1 MVLAAPA
8 PAMPAAL
15 CFDAFGTLYDTESP
29 VVRLRE
35 HADEPAGLVDG
46 AVELWREKQL
56 QYSYLVA
63 LMDAYRPFDEVTR
76 EAMEYA
82 LEYYGIDLDASERD
96 AVAGAY
102 EELDPFPDTVSALER
117 LAGTDIRLAVLSNG
131 APHSLESLAENAGIA
146 DHFSALISA
155 DEVET
160 FKPDP
165 AVYENAANRLDLS
178 LSDCWLVSSNAWDAA
193 GAAEAGMGVAWVNRG
208 NDPHERVGGDPDLV
222 VDSLTGLADELA

>member
-1 MVLAAPA
+1 
-8 PAMPAAL
+8 MPSAL

-35 HADEPAGLVDG
+35 HADAPAGVVDG
-46 AVELWREKQL
+46 VVDLWREKQL

-82 LEYYGIDLDASERD
+82 LEYYGVDLEDEERD

-117 LAGTDIRLAVLSNG
+117 LSGTDLELAVLSNG
-131 APHSLESLAENAGIA
+131 APHSLESLAENAGISER
-146 DHFSALISA
+146 FSALISA

-165 AVYENAANRLDLS
+165 AVYANAADRLDLP
-178 LSDCWLVSSNAWDAA
+178 LSECWLVSSNAWDAA
-193 GAAEAGMGVAWVNRG
+193 GAAEAGMGVAWVNRAS
-208 NDPHERVGGDPDLV
+208 DPRERVGGDPDLV
-222 VDSLTGLADELA
+222 VDALAALAEEFA

>member
-1 MVLAAPA
+1 
-8 PAMPAAL
+8 MPAAL

-35 HADEPAGLVDG
+35 HADAPAGVVDDVI
-46 AVELWREKQL
+46 ALWRRKQL

-63 LMDAYRPFDEVTR
+63 LMDAYRPFDAVTR

-82 LEYYGIDLDASERD
+82 LEYYGIDLETSERD

-117 LAGTDIRLAVLSNG
+117 LAGTDIQLAVLSNG
-131 APHSLESLAENAGIA
+131 APHSLEALAENAGID

-165 AVYENAANRLDLS
+165 AVYENAADRLDLP

-208 NDPHERVGGDPDLV
+208 SDPQERVGGDPDLV